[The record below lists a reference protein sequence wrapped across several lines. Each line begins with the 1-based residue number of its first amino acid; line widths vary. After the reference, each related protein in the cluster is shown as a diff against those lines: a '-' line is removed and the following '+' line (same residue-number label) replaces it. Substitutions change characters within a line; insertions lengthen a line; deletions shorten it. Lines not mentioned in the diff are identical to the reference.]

1 MRAALVVEGQ
11 VTIGGEALGP
21 WDFLR
26 VTGGAGHGAIG
37 SASGATL
44 LAITLRS
51 SAA

>member
-11 VTIGGEALGP
+11 AAVGGETLGT

-37 SASGATL
+37 TAGGATL
-44 LAITLRS
+44 LAITLR
-51 SAA
+51 